1 MMNRNL
7 LGVYSLI
14 ALLLLG
20 VGLYRSYIGPDQGPP
35 PKVETELPRKGADP
49 GVLNDPKGNQKEDDD
64 LDGEDPKDTNYSF
77 SIDIEPTL
85 TAITKDG

>member
-14 ALLLLG
+14 VLLLLG

-35 PKVETELPRKGADP
+35 SKIETELPRKGADP
-49 GVLNDPKGNQKEDDD
+49 GALNDPKGNQNEDDESE
-64 LDGEDPKDTNYSF
+64 GEDAKDTDYSF
-77 SIDIEPTL
+77 LVDIESL
-85 TAITKDG
+85 